1 MGHETRQKLPEV
13 QYALFCREVI
23 ENDERTF
30 RDVLHNIGVGR
41 PKKVEAT
48 LVIRLLNV
56 AAGLHK
62 ITINCLI
69 PPTQLLKWDIDIELK
84 QRKPC
89 LITQPLIIPILQ
101 SNTLIFTILF
111 DGTPVKRLW
120 LPVEVLQEKLSKFP
134 S

>member
-1 MGHETRQKLPEV
+1 MEVKQKVPEV
-13 QYALFCREVI
+13 QYDLFCREVI
-23 ENDERTF
+23 DNGELTF

-41 PKKVEAT
+41 PKDIAVT
-48 LVIRLLNV
+48 LVIRFLN
-56 AAGLHK
+56 AALGLHK

-84 QRKPC
+84 ELKAY

-101 SNTLIFTILF
+101 SNKLIFTILF
-111 DGTPVKRLW
+111 DGTPVKSLW
-120 LPVEVLQEKLSKFP
+120 LPVEVLQEKISKLS